1 MARKQREPKPKKVK
15 EKKEKKPKKQKAPPP
30 PPLLYNPLKNP
41 MPNYCT
47 YQMSL
52 GERLIAAV
60 GAFLVGG
67 VCSQVF
73 YGGLFKEDGEA
84 TTMTYISA
92 VVFIVV
98 VGLAAVKLFLPM
110 RQEQLRKKR
119 QDALKLQFRDMLE
132 SITAS
137 LAAGDTVHQA
147 FEGAYRDTCLQ
158 YGEGCDLAQELQQI
172 LLAPQS
178 GLSLEVML
186 QDFAQRS
193 GLEDIESFSN
203 VFSICYATGGNMKD
217 VMRRTHDIIT
227 DKIAIAAEIE
237 TKLTSN
243 RLELNIITVAP
254 VFLMLLLRATNESF
268 AEKFASLG
276 GVVCITI
283 AIAIFVA
290 AFRMG
295 QKIVNV
301 KG

>member
-1 MARKQREPKPKKVK
+1 MARRQKEPKQP
-15 EKKEKKPKKQKAPPP
+15 KEKKPKKQKAPPP

-41 MPNYCT
+41 MPNYRT
-47 YQMSL
+47 YQMSA
-52 GERLIAAV
+52 GERLIAAL
-60 GAFLVGG
+60 GAFLAGG

-73 YGGLFKEDGEA
+73 YGGLFLEDGAA
-84 TTMTYISA
+84 TLLTYISA
-92 VVFIVV
+92 VIFIVG

-110 RQEQLRKKR
+110 RQEQLQKKR
-119 QDALKLQFRDMLE
+119 QKTLSLQFRDMLE

-158 YGEGCDLAQELQQI
+158 YGEASDLALELQQF

-178 GLSLEVML
+178 GLRLEEML

-193 GLEDIESFSN
+193 GLEDVESFSN
-203 VFSICYATGGNMKD
+203 VFSVCYATGGNMKD

-227 DKIAIAAEIE
+227 DKMAISAEIE

-254 VFLMLLLRATNESF
+254 IFLMLMLRFTNQSF
-268 AEKFASLG
+268 AEKFATLG

-295 QKIVNV
+295 QKIVNI

>member
-1 MARKQREPKPKKVK
+1 MARRQRGPTP
-15 EKKEKKPKKQKAPPP
+15 KKEKKPKKQKAPPP

-41 MPNYCT
+41 MPNYRT
-47 YQMSL
+47 YQMSA
-52 GERLIAAV
+52 GERLIAAL
-60 GAFLVGG
+60 GAFLAGG
-67 VCSQVF
+67 LCSQVF
-73 YGGLFKEDGEA
+73 YGGLFMVDGEA
-84 TTMTYISA
+84 TTMTYVSA
-92 VVFIVV
+92 LVFILA

-119 QDALKLQFRDMLE
+119 QKALSIQFRDMLE

-158 YGEGCDLAQELQQI
+158 YGAESDLALELEQL

-178 GLSLEVML
+178 GLRLEEML

-203 VFSICYATGGNMKD
+203 VFSVCYATGGNMRD

-227 DKIAIAAEIE
+227 DKMAISAEIE

-254 VFLMLLLRATNESF
+254 VFLMLLLRFTNQSF
-268 AEKFASLG
+268 AEKFATFG

-283 AIAIFVA
+283 AIAIFAA

-295 QKIVNV
+295 QKIIDI

>member
-1 MARKQREPKPKKVK
+1 MARRQREPKP
-15 EKKEKKPKKQKAPPP
+15 KKEKKPKKQKAPPP

-41 MPNYCT
+41 MPNYRT
-47 YQMSL
+47 YQMSA
-52 GERLIAAV
+52 GERLIAAL
-60 GAFLVGG
+60 GAFLAGG
-67 VCSQVF
+67 LCSQVF
-73 YGGLFKEDGEA
+73 YGGLFMVDGEA
-84 TTMTYISA
+84 TTMTYVSA
-92 VVFIVV
+92 LVFILA

-119 QDALKLQFRDMLE
+119 QKALSIQFRDMLE

-158 YGEGCDLAQELQQI
+158 YGAESDLALELEQL

-178 GLSLEVML
+178 GLRLEEML

-203 VFSICYATGGNMKD
+203 VFSVCYATGGNMRD

-227 DKIAIAAEIE
+227 DKMAISAEIE

-243 RLELNIITVAP
+243 RLELNVITVAP
-254 VFLMLLLRATNESF
+254 IFLMLMLRFTNQSF
-268 AEKFASLG
+268 AEKFATFG

-283 AIAIFVA
+283 AIAIFAA

-295 QKIVNV
+295 QKIIDI

>member
-1 MARKQREPKPKKVK
+1 MARKQREPKPKKAR
-15 EKKEKKPKKQKAPPP
+15 EKKAKKQKAPPQP
-30 PPLLYNPLKNP
+30 ATLLNPLKNP
-41 MPNYCT
+41 MPNYRT
-47 YQMSL
+47 YQMSA
-52 GERLIAAV
+52 GERLIAAL
-60 GAFLVGG
+60 GAFLAGG

-73 YGGLFKEDGEA
+73 YGGLFLSDGEA
-84 TTMTYISA
+84 TLLTYISA
-92 VVFIVV
+92 VVFIVG

-110 RQEQLRKKR
+110 RQAQLRKKR
-119 QDALKLQFRDMLE
+119 QKALGIQFRDMLE

-137 LAAGDTVHQA
+137 LAAGDTVHQS
-147 FEGAYRDTCLQ
+147 FEGAYRDICLQ
-158 YGEGCDLAQELQQI
+158 YGEGSDLALELQQL

-178 GLSLEVML
+178 GLRLEEVL

-203 VFSICYATGGNMKD
+203 VFSVCYATGGNMKD

-227 DKIAIAAEIE
+227 DKMAISAEIE

-254 VFLMLLLRATNESF
+254 IFLMLLLRFTNQSF
-268 AEKFASLG
+268 AEKFATPG
-276 GVVCITI
+276 GVVCVTI

-295 QKIVNV
+295 RKIIDI